1 MTTTAQGTS
10 NPVTVTRSDW
20 QRDVDARLGAIEAW
34 LTATTGASAAPAP
47 TSASTPAK
55 KGKKSKKGLG
65 KAARVALRT
74 EAGVPATAR
83 YVCSCVN
90 AQGARSWGATA
101 EYAAKHTAKGHTV
114 VDTMAK

>member
-1 MTTTAQGTS
+1 MTTHTQGTS
-10 NPVTVTRSDW
+10 PVTVTRSDW

-34 LTATTGASAAPAP
+34 LAATTGASAAPA
-47 TSASTPAK
+47 PAK

>member
-1 MTTTAQGTS
+1 MAGTAQGT
-10 NPVTVTRSDW
+10 NPVTITRSDW
-20 QRDVDARLGAIEAW
+20 QRDVDARIGAIEAW
-34 LTATTGASAAPAP
+34 LAATTGASAAP

-101 EYAAKHTAKGHTV
+101 EYAAKHAAKGHAVT
-114 VDTMAK
+114 DTMAK